1 MITTPFQPL
10 GNTVAIAA
18 GTTAGLGLQA
28 NNSAAARL
36 SQQHRIY
43 NANTVVS
50 FVGIGITPALA
61 QAAAVIPTTGAP
73 AGTGVIPIGP
83 GAERVISFPAGSCF
97 SAIATV
103 AGTIYVT
110 PCEGI

>member
-10 GNTVAIAA
+10 GNTVAVAA
-18 GTTAGLGLQA
+18 GTTAGLGVQV
-28 NNSAAARL
+28 NNSLTAKL

-43 NANTVVS
+43 NGNTVVS
-50 FVGIGITPALA
+50 FVGIGATPAIA
-61 QAAAVIPTTGAP
+61 QACAVIPTTGTQ
-73 AGTGVIPIGP
+73 GTAAIPIGP

-103 AGTIYVT
+103 VGTIYVT